1 MTGFEFLAYVVAYV
15 VAFAIC
21 LGLFLAIAG
30 GIHMCFSHKKS
41 FNDFLDRREK
51 MGGNLNANSSV
62 KEKR

>member
-1 MTGFEFLAYVVAYV
+1 MTGFELLAYV

-21 LGLFLAIAG
+21 LGLILAIAG
-30 GIHMCFSHKKS
+30 GIYMYFSHKK
-41 FNDFLDRREK
+41 FLNDFLERREK